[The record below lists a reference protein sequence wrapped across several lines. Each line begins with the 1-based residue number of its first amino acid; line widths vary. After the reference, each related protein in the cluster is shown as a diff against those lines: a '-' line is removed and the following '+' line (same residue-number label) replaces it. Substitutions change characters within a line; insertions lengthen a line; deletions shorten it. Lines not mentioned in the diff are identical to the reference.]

1 MSTDVLSGAGP
12 KKGEKSVAK
21 RRSSSRRKK
30 TSFQFHHWRELIGV
44 GLLASAAVTLLS
56 IIPTERGTL
65 TENWMTFLWF
75 SLGWGMYLMPFIL
88 GAVGIGLVLEV
99 LGRDLDIDLGKLL
112 ALIVLYLLFL
122 TLLGL
127 TSSPEPIYST
137 SWGYVDMGSG
147 GYLGALLSSLLSAA
161 VGVIGAYV
169 VVFLLAVVCLTV
181 LIELSPVEIGAAVV
195 GSWRSLKDWYR
206 IRFRLSA
213 NNGLANSLVEPRVP
227 QRSDCSPTSS
237 TSVDAAPPAS
247 APSRAGTIVPA
258 VSGILDKVSLQPRII
273 GGRDS
278 GQPWELPILEAI
290 FETSTEREISQTEIR
305 TRVKIIED
313 TLSSFGVPARVTEVN
328 QGPAVTQF
336 GVEPGF
342 IEQKLSSGRIKR
354 SKVKVS
360 KISSLSNDLALALA
374 ASPVRIE
381 APVPGRSIVGIEVPN
396 METSLVTLRSVMET
410 EGFQRVKSN
419 LTIALGQ
426 DVSGQPAVADLS
438 AMPHLLIAGAT
449 GSGKSVC
456 INSIVACLLCQNTP
470 DDLRFIMVDPKMVEL
485 SNYNGIP
492 HLLDRVIVELDRVVE
507 VLKWTTQE
515 MDRRYKSF
523 SKAGVRN
530 LESYNAGVPG
540 RGESTLP
547 QIVVIIDEL
556 ADLMM
561 VASEAVE
568 RHVCRIAQMARATGI
583 HLIIATQRPS
593 VDVIT
598 GLIKA
603 NFPARVA
610 FAVSSQVDSRVI
622 LDTAGAERLL
632 GRGDMLFMRP
642 DSSKLSRLQGCF
654 VSDVEINRLVRYWKR
669 FRAMD
674 KDVPIEDVSQSMV
687 QRPLLED
694 MILRDQAASEEDPLL
709 NEAVEVV
716 QQHDRASTSLLQ
728 RKLRVGYTRAARL
741 IDILE
746 EQNIIGPDRGG
757 GRSREV
763 LGKGTEP
770 SSAPAPEE

>member
-1 MSTDVLSGAGP
+1 MFYRELDQKRG
-12 KKGEKSVAK
+12 KGVAK
-21 RRSSSRRKK
+21 RRSSPRRKK
-30 TSFQFHHWRELIGV
+30 ISFHFHHWRELIGV
-44 GLLASAAVTLLS
+44 GLLALATVTLLS

-65 TENWMTFLWF
+65 TENWMTFLWYG
-75 SLGWGMYLMPFIL
+75 LGWGMYLMPLVL

-99 LGRDLDIDLGKLL
+99 LGRDLEIHWGKSL
-112 ALIVLYLLFL
+112 ALIVSYLLLL

-127 TSSPEPIYST
+127 TSSSEPAYST
-137 SWGYVDMGSG
+137 SRGYEDVGSG
-147 GYLGALLSSLLSAA
+147 GYLGNLLSFQLSSA
-161 VGVIGAYV
+161 VGMAGAYV
-169 VVFLLAVVCLTV
+169 VVFLLVAVCLTV
-181 LIELSPVEIGAAVV
+181 LIELSPVEIAAAAAGA
-195 GSWRSLKDWYR
+195 WRSLQDWYR

-213 NNGLANSLVEPRVP
+213 NNGLVNSLADPRVS
-227 QRSDCSPTSS
+227 QGLDSSPTSS
-237 TSVDAAPPAS
+237 ASVDASPLVPAS
-247 APSRAGTIVPA
+247 TPAGTSVSA
-258 VSGILDKVSLQPRII
+258 VSGILDRVALQPRSA
-273 GGRDS
+273 GVGDS
-278 GQPWELPILEAI
+278 GPPWELPLLTEI
-290 FETSTEREISQTEIR
+290 FETSTEHEISQAEIR

-342 IEQKLSSGRIKR
+342 FEQKLSSGRIKR

-360 KISSLSNDLALALA
+360 KISSLSSDLALALA

-381 APVPGRSIVGIEVPN
+381 APVPGRNIVGIEVPN
-396 METSLVTLRSVMET
+396 METSMVTLRSVMET
-410 EGFQRVKSN
+410 ESFQKVRSN
-419 LTIALGQ
+419 LTISLGQ

-456 INSIVACLLCQNTP
+456 INAIVACLLCQNTP
-470 DDLRFIMVDPKMVEL
+470 DDLRFIMIDPKMVEL
-485 SNYNGIP
+485 SGYNGIP
-492 HLLDRVIVELDRVVE
+492 HLLDRVIVELERVVDA
-507 VLKWTTQE
+507 LKWATQE

-530 LESYNAGVPG
+530 LESFNAAAPA
-540 RGESTLP
+540 RGESSLP
-547 QIVVIIDEL
+547 QIVIIIDEL

-561 VASEAVE
+561 VAPDAVE

-583 HLIIATQRPS
+583 HLVIATQRPS

-622 LDTAGAERLL
+622 LDTVGAERLL
-632 GRGDMLFMRP
+632 GHGDMLFMRP
-642 DSSKLSRLQGCF
+642 DSSKLARLQGCF
-654 VSDVEINRLVRYWKR
+654 VSDAEINRLVRYWRSFR
-669 FRAMD
+669 FVD
-674 KDVPIEDVSQSMV
+674 KDVPIEDVSQAMV
-687 QRPLLED
+687 QQPLLED
-694 MILRDQAASEEDPLL
+694 MILREQAASEEDPLL

-716 QQHDRASTSLLQ
+716 LEHDRASISLLQ

-746 EQNIIGPDRGG
+746 ERNVIGPDRGG

-763 LGKGTEP
+763 LDNGTVP
-770 SSAPAPEE
+770 SATSSAED

>member
-1 MSTDVLSGAGP
+1 
-12 KKGEKSVAK
+12 
-21 RRSSSRRKK
+21 
-30 TSFQFHHWRELIGV
+30 
-44 GLLASAAVTLLS
+44 LALATVTVLS

-75 SLGWGMYLMPFIL
+75 GLGWGMYLMPLVL

-99 LGRDLDIDLGKLL
+99 LGRDLEIHWGKSL
-112 ALIVLYLLFL
+112 ALIVSYLLFL

-127 TSSPEPIYST
+127 TSSSEPVYGT
-137 SWGYVDMGSG
+137 SWDYVDAGPG
-147 GYLGALLSSLLSAA
+147 GKLGTLLSFQLSSG
-161 VGVIGAYV
+161 VGVVGAYV
-169 VVFLLAVVCLTV
+169 VVFLLVAVCLTV
-181 LIELSPVEIGAAVV
+181 LIELSPVEIAAAVA
-195 GSWRSLKDWYR
+195 GAWRSLQDWYR

-213 NNGLANSLVEPRVP
+213 NNGLVNSLADPRVS
-227 QRSDCSPTSS
+227 QGSGSSPTSS
-237 TSVDAAPPAS
+237 ASGDASPLVPASSTAGTSVS
-247 APSRAGTIVPA
+247 A
-258 VSGILDKVSLQPRII
+258 VSGILDEVALQPRIA
-273 GGRDS
+273 GGGDS
-278 GQPWELPILEAI
+278 GPPWELPVLTEI
-290 FETSTEREISQTEIR
+290 FETSTEHEISQTEIR
-305 TRVKIIED
+305 TRVRIIED

-342 IEQKLSSGRIKR
+342 FEQKLSSGRIKR

-360 KISSLSNDLALALA
+360 KISSLSSDLALALA

-381 APVPGRSIVGIEVPN
+381 APVPGRNIVGIEVPN

-410 EGFQRVKSN
+410 ESFQKVRSN

-426 DVSGQPAVADLS
+426 DVSGQPAVADLT

-456 INSIVACLLCQNTP
+456 INAIVAGLLCQNTP
-470 DDLRFIMVDPKMVEL
+470 DDLRFIMIDPKMVEL
-485 SNYNGIP
+485 SGYNGIP
-492 HLLDRVIVELDRVVE
+492 HLLDRVIVELERVVD
-507 VLKWTTQE
+507 VLKWATQE

-530 LESYNAGVPG
+530 LESFNAVAPV
-540 RGESTLP
+540 RGESSLP
-547 QIVVIIDEL
+547 QIVIVIDEL

-561 VASEAVE
+561 VAPDAVE

-583 HLIIATQRPS
+583 HLVIATQRPS

-622 LDTAGAERLL
+622 LDTVGAERLL
-632 GRGDMLFMRP
+632 GHGDMLFMRP
-642 DSSKLSRLQGCF
+642 DSSKLARLQGCF
-654 VSDVEINRLVRYWKR
+654 VSDAEINRLVRYWRSFR
-669 FRAMD
+669 FMD
-674 KDVPIEDVSQSMV
+674 KDVPIEDVSQAMV
-687 QRPLLED
+687 QQPLLED

-716 QQHDRASTSLLQ
+716 LEHDRASISLLQ

-746 EQNIIGPDRGG
+746 ERSVIGPDRGG

-763 LGKGTEP
+763 LDKGTAP
-770 SSAPAPEE
+770 SSTPTPED